1 MLSANN
7 IMQLVQSLIWLLA
20 GVGVFIVGMNFMGDA
35 LEKTAGGGMKKLLEK
50 ISNNRLSG
58 VGIGAGVTAIIQ
70 SSSAT
75 SVMVIGLVNAGVMTL
90 MQATP
95 IIMGA
100 NIGTTIT
107 GLLVALKND
116 YFNMA
121 MYLLAFAG
129 VMMGFFKK
137 EKIKLIGSLC
147 CGLGLVFVG
156 LNVMSSEQAFG
167 NPLVENIFTEIFK
180 VIDHPLLLI
189 FVGVVFTAL
198 IQSSSAS
205 TGVVI
210 TMVGTGILPLDFAL
224 FIILGAN
231 IGTCVTALLASVG
244 ANANSKRVALIH
256 FTFNVTGTALFAAII
271 WIFGQQIV
279 NFLVSMFPGEDPM
292 SLQMRVSAF
301 HVIFNVS
308 TTAFL
313 LPFVK
318 LLVKYSCMIIKDKKE
333 TEEVLSL
340 KYVDERLLSTPPV
353 ALMQVKKEMD
363 HMLGLVE
370 KNIVLS
376 FDAMDNGS
384 AEHSEQ
390 IRSNEEI
397 IDFTNSELTKFLIK
411 LSVNMEQ
418 SDEKVVGSYFHVLN
432 DLERIGDHAENFHEI
447 GIEMIEKKIA
457 FSENAQREIAAMRD
471 RVMQMFA
478 ISKDAFEN
486 LNKQELPALTALE
499 EGVDIKKNELIA
511 SHFERLAEGNC
522 NVDVSPYYSSVV
534 LGLERVADHL
544 VNVGY
549 SIMNPTGSQKE
560 SNINQ

>member
-1 MLSANN
+1 MPSVSEIIKL
-7 IMQLVQSLIWLLA
+7 LPYLIWLLA

-35 LEKTAGGGMKKLLEK
+35 LEKSAGGGMKKLLEK
-50 ISNNRLSG
+50 ISNNRFSG
-58 VGIGAGVTAIIQ
+58 VGIGAGVTALIQ

-107 GLLVALKND
+107 GVLVALKND

-121 MYLLAFAG
+121 MYALAFAG
-129 VMMGFFKK
+129 VMMGFAKK
-137 EKIKLIGSLC
+137 EKIKLAGSLC
-147 CGLGLVFVG
+147 SGLGLIFVG

-167 NPLVENIFTEIFK
+167 NADVENLFTNIFS
-180 VIDHPLLLI
+180 VVDNPVLLI
-189 FVGVVFTAL
+189 IVGIIFTAL

-210 TMVGTGILPLDFAL
+210 TMVGAGVLPLNLAL

-244 ANANSKRVALIH
+244 ANPNSKRVAFIH
-256 FTFNVTGTALFAAII
+256 FTFNTVGTVLFALLIG
-271 WIFGQQIV
+271 IFKDEA
-279 NFLVSMFPGEDPM
+279 VSLLLRLIPGDDPM

-301 HVIFNVS
+301 HVVFNVT

-318 LLVKYSCMIIKDKKE
+318 PLVKLSSLVIKDKKE
-333 TEEVLSL
+333 EKETLSL
-340 KYVDERLLSTPPV
+340 KFVDDRLLSAPHV

-363 HMLGLVE
+363 YMLGLVE
-370 KNIVLS
+370 ENIGLS
-376 FDAMDNGS
+376 FVSIDTAS
-384 AEHSEQ
+384 LEHSEK
-390 IRSNEEI
+390 IRKNEEI
-397 IDFTNSELTKFLIK
+397 VDFTNGALTKFLIS
-411 LSVNMEQ
+411 LSVGMGQN
-418 SDEKVVGSYFHVLN
+418 DERIIGSYFHVLN

-447 GIEMIEKKIA
+447 GVEMIEKKLS
-457 FSENAQREIAAMRD
+457 FSENAHNEIAAMRESM
-471 RVMQMFA
+471 MQMFA

-486 LNKQELPALTALE
+486 LNSENLPRLTELE
-499 EGVDIKKNELIA
+499 EGVDEKKKELIA
-511 SHFERLAEGNC
+511 SHFARLAEGNC

-544 VNVGY
+544 VNIGY
-549 SIMNPTGSQKE
+549 SIKNPTGSQKD
-560 SNINQ
+560 SM